1 MKEQIPMDPASRADD
16 PHHEEAH
23 RDKTHE
29 VRPDVAYRRL
39 AIVNVAFIGPAGAGD
54 RRWYLVDAGVFGT
67 TQLIIGA
74 AESRF
79 GKNSRPAA
87 ILMTHGHFD
96 HIGGLRELA
105 EKWNAPV
112 LAHELELPFL
122 NGSTSYPPADPKVGG
137 GLMAA
142 MSPLYPRGPID
153 LGRYLQA
160 LPEDGVVPGLPE
172 WRWIHTPGHAPGHV
186 SFWREA
192 DRTLIAGDAFVTTRQ
207 ESVYSVVTQK
217 PEMHGPPK
225 YYTPDW
231 DSAHSSVERLAALE
245 PEVVVTGHG
254 PAMRGPEMLSA
265 LKLLARDFD
274 RIAVPEH
281 GRYVRMG

>member
-1 MKEQIPMDPASRADD
+1 MKEQIPLNPASRADD
-16 PHHEEAH
+16 PQHEEAH

-29 VRPDVAYRRL
+29 IRPDVAYRRL

-54 RRWYLVDAGVFGT
+54 RQWYLVDAGVFGT
-67 TQLIIGA
+67 TNMIIGA

-112 LAHELELPFL
+112 LAHHLEHPFL
-122 NGSTSYPPADPKVGG
+122 NGSTSYPPADPTVGG

-153 LGRYLQA
+153 VGRYLQA

-217 PEMHGPPK
+217 PEMHGPPA

-231 DSAHSSVERLAALE
+231 ERAHLSVEHLAALE

-254 PAMRGPEMLSA
+254 PAMRGPEMLAA

-281 GRYVRMG
+281 GRYVRTG